1 MRKNEE
7 LVELMYQSEAVN
19 DMGVMG
25 LMRIL
30 NVSVT
35 SNKRDRITG
44 VLFYDKGHFGQIL
57 EGPRTAI
64 EALWE
69 RIQKDPRHHQVE
81 LLGLSPIMGRR
92 FSQWALKLFDG
103 KEFAGYV
110 PQFSDAIGQISGA
123 DGETLSI
130 MKTLGFEV

>member
-1 MRKNEE
+1 MRKKEE

-19 DMGVMG
+19 DMGIMG

-30 NVSVT
+30 TVSIP
-35 SNKRDRITG
+35 SNQRHRITG
-44 VLFYDKGHFGQIL
+44 VLFYDRGHFGQIL
-57 EGPRTAI
+57 EGPRSTI

-69 RIQKDPRHHQVE
+69 KIQKDPRHHRVQ
-81 LLGLSPIMGRR
+81 LLGLSPITGRR

-110 PQFSDAIGQISGA
+110 PQFSDAIGQINGA

-130 MKTLGFEV
+130 MKALGFEV